1 MLFLDVLLY
10 LHSIP
15 HDSRIKAERQSRLK
29 AMEERAKKGVSP
41 LVSPFDSQYVQLT
54 PCQLLSEEE
63 KAVLAA
69 EKADSK
75 DGDCLIM

>member
-1 MLFLDVLLY
+1 
-10 LHSIP
+10 
-15 HDSRIKAERQSRLK
+15 
-29 AMEERAKKGVSP
+29 MEERAKKGVSP
-41 LVSPFDSQYVQLT
+41 HVSPFDSQYVQLT
-54 PCQLLSEEE
+54 PLQLLSEEE